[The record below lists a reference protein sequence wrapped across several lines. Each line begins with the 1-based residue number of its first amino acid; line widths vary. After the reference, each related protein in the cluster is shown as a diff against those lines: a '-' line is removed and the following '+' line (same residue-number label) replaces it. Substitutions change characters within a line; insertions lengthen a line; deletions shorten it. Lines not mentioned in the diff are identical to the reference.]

1 MPERHRGM
9 RAVFDYSWEMLGEE
23 ERTLFSQ
30 LSCFRG
36 GFTRDAARAVAGA
49 SPRDLARLSNKSFL
63 VANPD
68 SGRFVVHELL
78 RQYGAE
84 SLAADQ
90 ALCDETIAKH
100 VQFYVERL
108 EEADALILAGSQP
121 AAVGLVEADLG
132 NIRAAWNA
140 AITGG
145 GSNFSTEAALAF
157 WFSYE
162 VRGWHLPGAQLFGDA
177 AGALLHCAD
186 DALRL
191 RALCLACQSWFVGLT
206 GDPEQGREYGDQA
219 LAILEP
225 LAPDQVKFFTISC
238 RNINLLYSGAMED
251 MYAITSPAI
260 AQAHDL
266 GIGRWSNLMRDWTS
280 HALFGLG
287 RLAEAQA
294 IAGAA
299 QAHWE
304 QTNDH
309 WGMIWS
315 LGVLAMSARA
325 EDRFDEARDRY
336 RRLLS
341 VNQELGFRR
350 GILHTL
356 NNLG

>member
-1 MPERHRGM
+1 M
-9 RAVFDYSWEMLGEE
+9 
-23 ERTLFSQ
+23 
-30 LSCFRG
+30 
-36 GFTRDAARAVAGA
+36 
-49 SPRDLARLSNKSFL
+49 
-63 VANPD
+63 
-68 SGRFVVHELL
+68 
-78 RQYGAE
+78 
-84 SLAADQ
+84 
-90 ALCDETIAKH
+90 
-100 VQFYVERL
+100 
-108 EEADALILAGSQP
+108 
-121 AAVGLVEADLG
+121 
-132 NIRAAWNA
+132 
-140 AITGG
+140 
-145 GSNFSTEAALAF
+145 
-157 WFSYE
+157 
-162 VRGWHLPGAQLFGDA
+162 
-177 AGALLHCAD
+177 
-186 DALRL
+186 
-191 RALCLACQSWFVGLT
+191 
-206 GDPEQGREYGDQA
+206 
-219 LAILEP
+219 
-225 LAPDQVKFFTISC
+225 KFFTISC

-287 RLAEAQA
+287 RLAEAQT

-356 NNLG
+356 NNLGITSLAVDEPAAAEGYLIEGLRVSNEIGQIQESLAALSDIAIAREQLGHRASALSLVDAVIAHPASDQHQRYNPRAIREIAQEHHARLVEAGASLDPAAPPPTFEAVVDSLLDPVEATRPSN